1 MSSEILF
8 FGITKSTFFNIS
20 VVIWI
25 IAAIMKGIYSHV
37 EELRVYHERQITE
50 KLAILSQYMDI
61 EMIEKEFLASEII
74 L

>member
-1 MSSEILF
+1 
-8 FGITKSTFFNIS
+8 
-20 VVIWI
+20 
-25 IAAIMKGIYSHV
+25 MKGIYSHV